1 MYDVEVSGM
10 VMCNCAQWRTWEKVN
25 SKGNLWMKW
34 RFISQEIQF
43 SFFYTHFIKKS
54 TCTSKEGKQT
64 KQLPILEPE
73 HLKMPQQYIILE
85 MSSLLLIELKTL
97 LNLCSCMFSYS
108 FLYFKKKISMQK
120 VECCMHLMTHV
131 CWIPWENNNVSS
143 LNLKIL
149 IYGLSF

>member
-1 MYDVEVSGM
+1 MNEM
-10 VMCNCAQWRTWEKVN
+10 KVHIT
-25 SKGNLWMKW
+25 GNTI
-34 RFISQEIQF
+34 FILL
-43 SFFYTHFIKKS
+43 YTFHQKS

-131 CWIPWENNNVSS
+131 C
-143 LNLKIL
+143 
-149 IYGLSF
+149 